1 MKISRKNTPAVAVL
15 ALMLAVYG
23 CESAPDRHPKGTQ
36 KVVLSADHAAP
47 DVEIEVVSAVEIVL
61 PPGPAGSAGDVWEIA
76 SNNIRVLEQMGP
88 MKAEAPGDASAAP
101 ASTVRFYA
109 LKPGKSVLRFVLV
122 SPGAGE
128 STPAA
133 QCSVVVRVS
142 DY

>member
-1 MKISRKNTPAVAVL
+1 MKISLEKIPAVAAA
-15 ALMLAVYG
+15 ALMLAMGG
-23 CESAPDRHPKGTQ
+23 CESAPDRHPRETQ

-47 DVEIEVVSAVEIVL
+47 DVDLEVVSAVEIVL

-76 SNNIRVLEQMGP
+76 SNNIRVLEQMGA
-88 MKAEAPGDASAAP
+88 MRVEAPGDASAAP

-122 SPGAGE
+122 RPGEGE
-128 STPAA
+128 ATPAA
-133 QCSVVVRVS
+133 QCAVVVRVS